1 MLIEGLSIN
10 PSDVEIIN
18 IVIGGW
24 NNYVKETN
32 KLNGLLKLKVEQLKA
47 VGIRPVLVSLFVLLF
62 AVESLTVI
70 VI

>member
-1 MLIEGLSIN
+1 MLIEGLNKN

-32 KLNGLLKLKVEQLKA
+32 KLNGLLKLKVEQSKA
-47 VGIRPVLVSLFVLLF
+47 VGFRPVLVSL
-62 AVESLTVI
+62 
-70 VI
+70 